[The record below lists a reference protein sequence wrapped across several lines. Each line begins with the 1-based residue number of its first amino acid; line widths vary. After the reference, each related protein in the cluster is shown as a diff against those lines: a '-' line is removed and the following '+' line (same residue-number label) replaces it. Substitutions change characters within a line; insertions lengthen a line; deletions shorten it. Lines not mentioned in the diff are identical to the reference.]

1 MELRILESKSRQKYQ
16 RQWKHF
22 VTNFMKY
29 KQAYLINSTAF
40 ENLDD
45 DLDAEIPLHRKSS
58 EDEED

>member
-1 MELRILESKSRQKYQ
+1 
-16 RQWKHF
+16 
-22 VTNFMKY
+22 MKY

-58 EDEED
+58 EDEEDLTVRMTESEVVSLPDLSS